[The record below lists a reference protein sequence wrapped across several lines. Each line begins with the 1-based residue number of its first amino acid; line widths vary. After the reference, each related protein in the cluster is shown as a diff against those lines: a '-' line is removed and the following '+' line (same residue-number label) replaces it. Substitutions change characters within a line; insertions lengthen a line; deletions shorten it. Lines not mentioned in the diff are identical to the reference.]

1 MKTTIIIPTY
11 NERENIET
19 IILKIKMIL
28 PEVDILVVDDNS
40 PDLTHQVVVGLQTR
54 VSGLSLLLREKKAGL
69 GQAYLAGFKK
79 VLADGQSEAV
89 IMMDADLSHDPS
101 YLPQFF
107 AAVQDHDV
115 VVGSRYIAG
124 GGTTGWELW
133 RRLLSKYGNYYARFI
148 IGMPVH
154 DCTGGFNLIKTDLLR
169 RLDLAA
175 FDSAGYAFQ
184 IELKYL
190 LKKAGGSFQE
200 VPIIFRNR
208 VNGQSKISHRI
219 IQEGIVAPWRIRRK

>member
-19 IILKIKMIL
+19 IIFKIKAIL
-28 PEVDILVVDDNS
+28 PEVEILVVDDNS
-40 PDLTHQVVVGLQTR
+40 PDLTHQVVADLQTR

-79 VLADGQSEAV
+79 VLTDGQSESV

-101 YLPQFF
+101 YLPQFL
-107 AAVQDHDV
+107 AAAQNYDV
-115 VVGSRYIAG
+115 VVGSRYVAG

-154 DCTGGFNLIKTDLLR
+154 DCTGGFNLIKMDLLR
-169 RLDLAA
+169 RLDLNA
-175 FDSAGYAFQ
+175 FDSSGYAFQ

-190 LKKAGGSFQE
+190 LKKAGGRFQE

-208 VNGQSKISHRI
+208 TVGQSKISHRI